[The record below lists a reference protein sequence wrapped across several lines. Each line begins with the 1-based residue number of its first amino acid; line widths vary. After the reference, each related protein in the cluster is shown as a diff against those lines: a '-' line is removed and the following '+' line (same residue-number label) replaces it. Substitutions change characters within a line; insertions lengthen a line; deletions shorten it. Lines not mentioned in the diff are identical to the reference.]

1 MAPSRIE
8 EGELMP
14 RTDKGTAHLRP
25 RNVLAWSLLLAC
37 VLVLASLFHSMTVKA
52 LGGPAMTPSTP
63 ARLSTL
69 TAALA
74 DGDDERARFLASI
87 ACDPSLRVCSEW
99 R

>member
-1 MAPSRIE
+1 MRADKLMAH
-8 EGELMP
+8 P
-14 RTDKGTAHLRP
+14 RP
-25 RNVLAWSLLLAC
+25 PNVLAWSLLLAC
-37 VLVLASLFHSMTVKA
+37 ALVLASLLQSMAVRV
-52 LGGPAMTPSTP
+52 LGGPAMTPSAP
-63 ARLSTL
+63 ARLSPH